1 MTENTI
7 VAIGASAGGL
17 EALSEFMAALSTDA
31 TLSVIVAQH
40 LAPHNS
46 SVLTQLIS
54 RQTSLQVHTLEADV
68 APAPGTIYITPPNS
82 DVILENG
89 VIRLV
94 KASEK
99 VGPKPS
105 INRLFHSMAKEA
117 ERGFPDTNYV
127 AAVFSGTGTD
137 GSEYLSELREAG
149 VIVVVQDPESAR
161 YNGMPF
167 AAIHKNQ
174 YDLVVTTDR
183 FAELLSLG
191 DLSMLKEVGGG
202 RDFRDSQVLRSITDT
217 VHQETGVDF
226 SDYKRSTTE
235 RRVKR
240 RMSALGIKRYEDY
253 FEFMSVNDE
262 EPHALQQELLV
273 PVTEFFRDY
282 QAFEVLRKHLLA
294 YLQQMDPGSTF
305 RAWCVGCSS
314 GQEAYSIAMLASEL
328 IDANGMQLGVQIFA
342 TDLDEKAL
350 ADARRAEYDVR
361 EISGIPSHVVNRCFV
376 YRDGVYQVRDNLRDM
391 VTFSKHG
398 LGTDAPFSRIDL
410 ISCRNLMIYYNATS
424 QATFS
429 RIFRYSL
436 NRGGL
441 LFLGQAEA
449 LGEESGFET
458 LDLRAKV
465 FCRSMSANYYSGLSM
480 TLPNF
485 RNPVAS
491 DTARKTPPKEATPL
505 ADPTLNLLNVLF
517 QKSFI
522 GITDRRKLAYISE
535 KLRHIFKLRTGLVG
549 GTIDDFFESEIA
561 DAMKASVSSV
571 SKQHVRMN
579 IVPIEMPDPE
589 TGEIRRYYTQAF
601 SVPRNNLGITVAIVF
616 IEGHTD
622 DADVGLSDAHHEI
635 IYLKEAL
642 HNAVQELEQANE
654 ALQLANEELQSS
666 NEELQSSN
674 EELQTTN
681 EELQSTNE
689 ELLTVNDEVLA
700 KSAILNTAQ
709 QTLTALRSVM
719 SGDVMVLSQ
728 DGEIL
733 FGQSAGCAISNKT
746 GALDGLKF
754 SDLRWTIDVGEVTNI
769 LFGPAGWGGDAV
781 NMVLGDDDN
790 QCTVVLAAEKQSG
803 SQLISVSFTPIS
815 NT

>member
-1 MTENTI
+1 MAENII

-68 APAPGTIYITPPNS
+68 TPAPGTIYITPPNS

-105 INRLFHSMAKEA
+105 INRLFHSIAKEA
-117 ERGFPDTNYV
+117 ERDDPDTRYV
-127 AAVFSGTGTD
+127 AAVFSGTGSD
-137 GSEYLSELREAG
+137 GSEYLAELREAG

-174 YDLVVTTDR
+174 YDIVLTPSR
-183 FAELLSLG
+183 FGVLLGSG
-191 DLSMLKEVGGG
+191 DLSLLKERMAG
-202 RDFRDSQVLRSITDT
+202 RDFHEDQVLNSITEII
-217 VHQETGVDF
+217 HQETGIDF
-226 SDYKRSTTE
+226 TDYKRSTKE
-235 RRVKR
+235 RRVRR
-240 RMSALGIKRYEDY
+240 RMSELGLKSYVDY
-253 FEFMSVNDE
+253 FDFLSLNDD
-262 EPHALQQELLV
+262 EPHRLQQELLV

-282 QAFEVLRKHLLA
+282 QAFEILKGHVLS
-294 YLQQMDPGSTF
+294 YMQNMDPGSVF
-305 RAWCVGCSS
+305 RVWCVGCSS
-314 GQEAYSIAMLASEL
+314 GQEAYSLAILALDL
-328 IDANGMQLGVQIFA
+328 IESNSLRLSVQVFA
-342 TDLDEKAL
+342 TDLDETAL
-350 ADARRAEYDVR
+350 NKARRAEYDVR
-361 EISGIPSHVVNRCFV
+361 DISGIPSQLVKRCFV
-376 YRDGVYQVRDNLRDM
+376 YKDGRYVVKDHVRDT
-391 VTFSKHG
+391 VVFSKHG
-398 LGTDAPFSRIDL
+398 LGSDAPFSRIDL
-410 ISCRNLMIYYNATS
+410 LSCRNLMIYYNTTS
-424 QATFS
+424 QSTFS
-429 RIFRYSL
+429 RIFKYSL

-449 LGEESGFET
+449 LDEASGFET

-465 FCRSMSANYYSGLSM
+465 FCRSMSANYNSGLSM
-480 TLPNF
+480 TLPTF
-485 RNPVAS
+485 GNPVVENRI
-491 DTARKTPPKEATPL
+491 RKLPPKEGSSL
-505 ADPTLNLLNVLF
+505 SDPTLNLLNVLF

-522 GITDRRKLAYISE
+522 GVTDKRSLAYISE
-535 KLRHIFKLRTGLVG
+535 NLRHIFKLRTGLVG
-549 GTIDDFFESEIA
+549 GTIDDFFDAEIA

-571 SKQHVRMN
+571 SKKNVRMN
-579 IVPIEMPDPE
+579 IVPIDMPDPT
-589 TGEIRRYYTQAF
+589 TGEVRRYYTQAF
-601 SVPRNNLGITVAIVF
+601 AVPRNNLGMTAAIVF
-616 IEGHTD
+616 IEGKAED
-622 DADVGLSDAHHEI
+622 EDKESSDAYHEI
-635 IYLKEAL
+635 IYLKESL
-642 HNAVQELEQANE
+642 HSAVQELEQANE

-719 SGDVMVLSQ
+719 AGDVLVLSQ
-728 DGEIL
+728 NGEIL
-733 FGQSAGCAISNKT
+733 FGQSSGCAISNKT

-754 SDLRWTIDVGEVTNI
+754 SDLRWIIDVGEVTNI
-769 LFGPAGWGGDAV
+769 LFGPASWSGDAITLT
-781 NMVLGDDDN
+781 LGEDDN
-790 QCTVVLAAEKQSG
+790 QCSVVLAAEKQSG

-815 NT
+815 SS